1 MATSVT
7 TSLRIQNKDDSR
19 SRIVYLYTR
28 SQELSACNPVLH
40 LLHTPGPRVR
50 GDAGASGYAEQ
61 EVAREEAD
69 EFVHFWDWCP
79 GAKVG
84 GGGCTS

>member
-1 MATSVT
+1 MVISATT
-7 TSLRIQNKDDSR
+7 PLRIQNKDDSR
-19 SRIVYLYTR
+19 SRIVYLHTR
-28 SQELSACNPVLH
+28 SQELGACNPVSR
-40 LLHTPGPRVR
+40 LLYTPGPRVR
-50 GDAGASGYAEQ
+50 RDAGASGYTEQ

-84 GGGCTS
+84 GCTC